1 MKDPMRRQSGLIR
14 ALLLVT
20 ASSLAG
26 GCQYFEEPAG
36 DPGLTTLNGT
46 TNMSR
51 PEPEVKRAVYRHEVA
66 FVPGDATLVPASQ
79 QDLDAFVGEVGVAAA
94 DEFMI
99 IGPDQASP
107 LSSRQRQMVSSY
119 LALKGVNVAPLPV
132 DAAYAPASADTV
144 SVILRRKT
152 VVLPACPDWT
162 STPNQSFTNRPQRNF
177 GCATAVN
184 LGMMVEVPTDL
195 ERGRGL
201 GPKEGTIAAKSI
213 DRYRKGKTKELI
225 RDAGSSDVFP
235 AADSGSSGGAE
246 K

>member
-1 MKDPMRRQSGLIR
+1 MEDLMRTRSGLFR

-20 ASSLAG
+20 ASSLAS
-26 GCQYFEEPAG
+26 GCQYFKEPAG
-36 DPGLTTLNGT
+36 DPALATLNGT
-46 TNMSR
+46 THMSR

-66 FVPGDATLVPASQ
+66 FVPGDATLAAASQ
-79 QDLDAFVGEVGVAAA
+79 QDLDAFVGEVGIAAA

-99 IGPDQASP
+99 VGPDQPSP

-132 DAAYAPASADTV
+132 DATYAPAAGDTV
-144 SVILRRKT
+144 SVIVRRKT

-162 STPNQSFTNRPQRNF
+162 SEPNQSFTNRPQRNF
-177 GCATAVN
+177 GCASAVN
-184 LGMMVEVPTDL
+184 LGMMIAVPSDL
-195 ERGRGL
+195 EHGRGL
-201 GPKEGTIAAKSI
+201 GPKEGTVSAKSI
-213 DRYRKGKTKELI
+213 ERYRKGKTKELI

>member
-1 MKDPMRRQSGLIR
+1 MKDPMRTRSGLVR

-26 GCQYFEEPAG
+26 GCQYFETPAG
-36 DPGLTTLNGT
+36 DPALATMNGT
-46 TNMSR
+46 TYMSQ
-51 PEPEVKRAVYRHEVA
+51 PEPEAKRAVYRHEVA
-66 FVPGDATLVPASQ
+66 FVPGDATLVAVSQ
-79 QDLDAFVGEVGVAAA
+79 KDLDAFVDEVGIAPA

-99 IGPDQASP
+99 VGPEQPSP

-132 DAAYAPASADTV
+132 DATYAPAADDTV
-144 SVILRRKT
+144 SLIVRRMT

-162 STPNQSFTNRPQRNF
+162 SVPNQSFTNRPQRNF
-177 GCATAVN
+177 GCASAVN
-184 LGMMVEVPTDL
+184 LGMMVAVPSDL
-195 ERGRGL
+195 EHGRGL
-201 GPKEGTIAAKSI
+201 GPKEGTVAAKSI
-213 DRYRKGKTKELI
+213 DRYRRGKTKELI

-235 AADSGSSGGAE
+235 AANSGSSGGSE

>member
-1 MKDPMRRQSGLIR
+1 MKDPMHRHSGLFR

-26 GCQYFEEPAG
+26 GCQYFKEPQG
-36 DPGLTTLNGT
+36 DPALSTLNGT
-46 TNMSR
+46 THMSR
-51 PEPEVKRAVYRHEVA
+51 PEPEVKRAAYRHEVA
-66 FVPGDATLVPASQ
+66 FMPGDATLAAASQ
-79 QDLDAFVGEVGVAAA
+79 QDLDAFVDEVGIAAA

-99 IGPDQASP
+99 IGPNQPSP
-107 LSSRQRQMVSSY
+107 LSSRQRQMVASY
-119 LALKGVNVAPLPV
+119 LALKGVNVAALPA
-132 DAAYAPASADTV
+132 DAAYAPAADDNV

-162 STPNQSFTNRPQRNF
+162 SVPNQSFTNRPQRNF
-177 GCATAVN
+177 GCSSAVN
-184 LGMMVEVPTDL
+184 LGMMIATPTDL

-201 GPKEGTIAAKSI
+201 GPKEGTVSAKSI
-213 DRYRKGKTKELI
+213 ERYRKGRTKELI

-235 AADSGSSGGAE
+235 AANSGSDAGAE

>member
-26 GCQYFEEPAG
+26 GCQYFKEPPG
-36 DPGLTTLNGT
+36 DPDLSTLNGT
-46 TNMSR
+46 IHMSR

-66 FVPGDATLVPASQ
+66 FVTGDATLIAASQ
-79 QDLDAFVGEVGVAAA
+79 QDLDAFLSEVGVGTA

-99 IGPDQASP
+99 IGPDQPTP

-132 DAAYAPASADTV
+132 DAAYAPASADRV
-144 SVILRRKT
+144 GVIVRRKT

-162 STPNQSFTNRPQRNF
+162 SVPNQSFTNRPQRNF